1 MINRLSMANF
11 VTSII
16 SFLKTKVGIVRIRIT
31 LLNRS
36 YRSSIVMNVLDRVE
50 VNNNIKIEGNH
61 SNRPKI

>member
-36 YRSSIVMNVLDRVE
+36 YRSSIVLNVLDRVE